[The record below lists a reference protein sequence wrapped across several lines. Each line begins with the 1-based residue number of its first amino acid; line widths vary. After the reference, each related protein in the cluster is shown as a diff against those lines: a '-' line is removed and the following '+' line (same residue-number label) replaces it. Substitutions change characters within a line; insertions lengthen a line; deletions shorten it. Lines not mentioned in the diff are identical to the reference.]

1 MEQDI
6 RWQQRFHNYKRALAE
21 LTEAVELNQARK
33 LSKLESQGLIQ
44 AFEYT
49 HELAWKTLKDF
60 LVSRGNSQIFGSKD
74 ATREAFSL
82 GLIENGETWM
92 SMINS
97 RNQTSHTYDEAI
109 AQQMVNHILVDY
121 YLQFRALQDKLSS
134 LI

>member
-1 MEQDI
+1 M
-6 RWQQRFHNYKRALAE
+6 
-21 LTEAVELNQARK
+21 
-33 LSKLESQGLIQ
+33 
-44 AFEYT
+44 
-49 HELAWKTLKDF
+49 KTLKDF
-60 LVSRGNSQIFGSKD
+60 LVSRGNNQIFGSKD